1 VKAKDSLAAGC
12 SFGTRPESG
21 FSLAGRQ
28 GVSCRA
34 PLCMIYPTWIQLKW
48 TMLGVGLV
56 LLLAHLFALMK
67 SQTAREWLRK
77 FPRNYEIGVLLT
89 IVATIWFYMMV
100 KLMDLGEFTSWRP
113 TVLFLTPI
121 AGILAI
127 FFMRDYLAV
136 RALGTIV
143 LLAAEPLLESAFLRD
158 EQIRLLLVTLV
169 YLWILFG
176 MFWVGMPYT
185 LRDQI
190 TWVTASEK
198 RWRAAAFAG
207 LAYGTLLC
215 IGGLTVPLFVR

>member
-1 VKAKDSLAAGC
+1 
-12 SFGTRPESG
+12 
-21 FSLAGRQ
+21 
-28 GVSCRA
+28 
-34 PLCMIYPTWIQLKW
+34 MIYPTWIQLKW
-48 TMLGVGLV
+48 TMFGVGLV
-56 LLLAHLFALMK
+56 LLLAHLFALLK
-67 SQTAREWLRK
+67 SPAAREWLRK
-77 FPRNYEIGVLLT
+77 FPRNYEVGVLLT
-89 IVATIWFYMMV
+89 IIATIWFYLMV

-136 RALGTIV
+136 RALGTVV

-169 YLWILFG
+169 YLWIIFG

-190 TWVTASEK
+190 AWITASEK

-207 LAYGTLLC
+207 LAYGALLC
-215 IGGLTVPLFVR
+215 IGGLSVPLFVR